1 MWDYEKRQRRKA
13 HVLYHIRTN
22 SETAHKARQVYAAAL
37 LAVILMTTIA
47 CGLLTRRGL

>member
-22 SETAHKARQVYAAAL
+22 SETAHKARRSYAVAL
-37 LAVILMTTIA
+37 LAVILMTVIA
-47 CGLLTRRGL
+47 CGLLVWR